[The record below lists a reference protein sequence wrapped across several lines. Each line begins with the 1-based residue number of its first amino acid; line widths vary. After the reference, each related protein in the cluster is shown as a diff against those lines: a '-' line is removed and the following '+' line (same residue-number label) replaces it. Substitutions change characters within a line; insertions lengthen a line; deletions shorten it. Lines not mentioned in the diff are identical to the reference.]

1 MTQSEKRELSLRIVV
16 TPLPPCAMR
25 MQRGKSELIAPVET
39 SADALVFDFEVTLA
53 GQNADG
59 SPRLL
64 GPCVQGPATG
74 RFVYLTSGRYAGDPG
89 SEWNR
94 RAKVPLTGLTWALLD
109 ALPADGRLTAR
120 IDGRARDG
128 GPAVASVKLP
138 EPGWR

>member
-1 MTQSEKRELSLRIVV
+1 MTQPEKRALFLRIVV

-25 MQRGKSELIAPVET
+25 MQRGESELVAPAET

-53 GQNADG
+53 GENADG

-64 GPCVQGPATG
+64 GPFVKGPATG
-74 RFVYLTSGRYAGDPG
+74 RFVYLTSGQYAGDPG

-94 RAKVPLTGLTWALLD
+94 RAKVPLTGLSWDQLN
-109 ALPADGRLTAR
+109 ALPADSRLTAR

-128 GPAVASVKLP
+128 GPAVASVKLL